1 MRKEVEE
8 RALGHLSAAGFLSG
22 ADTEALKALLSEE
35 SCKVNVFAGG
45 EKIYPSHRSKGSL
58 VLILSGKAFRKSG
71 GVITGEVSK
80 GFITADEPAFFT
92 AADRDIELT
101 ACGECKAAFI
111 RLSAVYG
118 LMKDDF
124 RVALRHMRAL
134 GAKVDGIAEKEES
147 ARTDGAARKL
157 ALFIIGQSLSAEHSA
172 LDPAGIS
179 AKLGLSKAELS
190 SAMRALIDSGAAKLD
205 SSGLVAGDTD
215 ELLRFL
221 R

>member
-22 ADTEALKALLSEE
+22 ADTEALRALLSEE

-45 EKIYPSHRSKGSL
+45 EKMYPSHRSKGSL

-71 GVITGEVSK
+71 GVITGEVAK

-101 ACGECKAAFI
+101 ASGECKAAFI

-118 LMKDDF
+118 LMKEDL
-124 RVALRHMRAL
+124 RVALRHMRSL
-134 GAKVDGIAEKEES
+134 SAKVDGFAEKVES
-147 ARTDGAARKL
+147 AREDSAAREL
-157 ALFIIGQSLSAEHSA
+157 AIFIIRQSFYEKPAALGPAEIAS
-172 LDPAGIS
+172 
-179 AKLGLSKAELS
+179 KLGLSKAEVS
-190 SAMRALIDSGAAKLD
+190 SAMRALIDSGAVKLD
-205 SSGLVAGDTD
+205 GGRGLVVGDID
-215 ELLRFL
+215 ILLRSV
-221 R
+221 